1 MLQLSFQYYL
11 LYSLLICA
19 WNPSLH
25 DIASLLETQDIY
37 QNRIPNFWKNI
48 IFFKITA
55 TQKLVQHSSVSLIL
69 WANCTKFTKMF
80 PSLHCR
86 LLESQTADPLQMYLC
101 RTIHLILSCSRR
113 ISRNVDLI

>member
-1 MLQLSFQYYL
+1 MD
-11 LYSLLICA
+11 
-19 WNPSLH
+19 PSLH
-25 DIASLLETQDIY
+25 DIVRNSIDIY

-86 LLESQTADPLQMYLC
+86 LLESQTADPLQIIYVELS
-101 RTIHLILSCSRR
+101 ILFCL
-113 ISRNVDLI
+113 VV